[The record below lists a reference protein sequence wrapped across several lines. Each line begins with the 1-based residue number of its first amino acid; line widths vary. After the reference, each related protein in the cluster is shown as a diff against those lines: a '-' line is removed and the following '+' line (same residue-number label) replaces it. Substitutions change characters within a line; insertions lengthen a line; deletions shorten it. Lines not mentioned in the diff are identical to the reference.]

1 MSIDDEQRRVA
12 GTPDLRLALRTP
24 GRHTRA
30 LVLRLRMR
38 TLLALGGL
46 AIIATIAGRAFGFDS
61 TLFLGC
67 SLVLLA
73 FILVVYRRL
82 LPLVDRHDRGAVGE
96 EHVGGLL
103 NCLPRADWRVVHDVS
118 FGNGNVDHIA
128 IGPPGVFSVE
138 TKSHPGPITVQRL
151 HGALLRQAHA
161 QQKLLQRLLH
171 ADVEPLIVYSR
182 AWVDRPLARRKGV
195 RVLPARMLPGY
206 LRSLPRDL
214 DDEAIDRIHASL
226 LDAIV
231 AERAPAGEDERGDCP
246 GRSRIPAATRSSFS
260 LRVRD
265 RDTH

>member
-1 MSIDDEQRRVA
+1 MSSDGQQRPA
-12 GTPDLRLALRTP
+12 SPPDLRLALRTP
-24 GRHTRA
+24 GRHARA

-46 AIIATIAGRAFGFDS
+46 AIVATIAGRAYGFDS

-67 SLVLLA
+67 ALVLLV

-82 LPLVDRHDRGAVGE
+82 LPLVDRHDRGAIGE

-103 NCLPRADWRVVHDVS
+103 NRLPRADWRVVHDVS

-138 TKSHPGPITVQRL
+138 TKSHPGPIKVERL
-151 HGALLRQAHA
+151 HGALLRQAQA
-161 QQKLLQRLLH
+161 QSNLLQRRLD
-171 ADVEPLIVYSR
+171 ADVEPLVVYSR

-195 RVLPARMLPGY
+195 RVLPARMLAGY

-214 DDEAIDRIHASL
+214 DDEAIDRIHATL
-226 LDAIV
+226 LDAIITEQ
-231 AERAPAGEDERGDCP
+231 ASLGGEEPDCAGRP
-246 GRSRIPAATRSSFS
+246 RIPAAARSSFS
-260 LRVRD
+260 IRVRN
-265 RDTH
+265 RNTHR